1 MVRKNMILLGML
13 VVAAGISLAQ
23 TNTDQKPVVKQTA
36 IKQTSASSGKEM
48 FTQYCA
54 PCHGVDGKGN
64 GPAAGAMKSQPA
76 DLTQLASKNHGNY
89 PASHVASVL
98 KFGEG
103 VGAGAHGSAQMPVW
117 GPLLQS
123 LDKFHDTAVQ
133 QRVSNLV
140 SYIETLQANPSN
152 PSTNK

>member
-1 MVRKNMILLGML
+1 MLKKSMILLGML
-13 VVAAGISLAQ
+13 VVAASVCLAQ
-23 TNTDQKPVVKQTA
+23 TNTDQKAVVKQTA

-54 PCHGVDGKGN
+54 PCHGVQGKGN
-64 GPAAGAMKSQPA
+64 GPAANAMKSQPT
-76 DLTQLASKNHGNY
+76 DLTQLARKNNGDF
-89 PASHVASVL
+89 PANHVASVL

-103 VGAGAHGSAQMPVW
+103 AASAHGSADMPVW

-123 LDKFHDTAVQ
+123 LDKFHDTGVQ

-140 SYIETLQANPSN
+140 SYIETLQA
-152 PSTNK
+152 K